1 MEIFERCKAINT
13 MIEDGQTIDARNELI
28 KLLDHHEVKGLEYS
42 PVVNHLIRQ
51 TGLYP
56 YLETSNAIWQ
66 DKLVYELF
74 KVDTGDTEEKT
85 LHIEQAGLLKKLIEG
100 RNIAVSAPT
109 SFGKSFVIDA
119 FIAIKKPSIVV
130 IIVPTLA
137 LTDET
142 RRRLQKKFSDRY
154 KVITTPDVEL
164 AENNILIFPQ
174 ERALNY
180 IDKLQRI
187 DILIIDEFYK
197 ASVTYDKDRAPIL
210 LKAILELGNVAS
222 QKYFLAPNITSL
234 KEIGR
239 AHV

>member
-119 FIAIKKPSIVV
+119 FIAIKRSEEN
-130 IIVPTLA
+130 TS
-137 LTDET
+137 E
-142 RRRLQKKFSDRY
+142 LQS
-154 KVITTPDVEL
+154 L
-164 AENNILIFPQ
+164 M
-174 ERALNY
+174 
-180 IDKLQRI
+180 RI
-187 DILIIDEFYK
+187 SY
-197 ASVTYDKDRAPIL
+197 
-210 LKAILELGNVAS
+210 
-222 QKYFLAPNITSL
+222 
-234 KEIGR
+234 
-239 AHV
+239 